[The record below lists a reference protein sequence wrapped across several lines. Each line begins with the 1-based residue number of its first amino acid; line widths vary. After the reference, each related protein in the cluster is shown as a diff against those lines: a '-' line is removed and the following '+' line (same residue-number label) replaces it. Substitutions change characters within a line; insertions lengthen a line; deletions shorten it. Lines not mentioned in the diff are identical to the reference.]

1 MHFEA
6 TGSCLMAQ
14 TEVKAAE
21 DSVVAVIRPS
31 HLVRRWRAL
40 KDSLKDP
47 DGIVAMVAR
56 ILRGNYKAHWKG
68 YTISFIFL
76 FVVAGMTS
84 LSAWIMS
91 SVVNQIFVKQ
101 DKEML
106 VVLSLAVVA
115 IFIVKGAASYGQ
127 MVIQSRIGNRIVAEN
142 QKRFYDRI
150 LKFGL
155 GFYNDRASGELIM
168 SISAGANGIRAV
180 IDTLVLSVGR
190 DFVTLVGLIFV
201 MVSQAPMM
209 AFFALVFAPVAI
221 IFVTKLVKRIRGIA
235 RAEFTSGIAIISIIQ
250 ETVHGAKIVK
260 AFGLG
265 DHMRTR
271 MSDAAEAVEKRANKI
286 AQLQARTSPLMETLG
301 GVSIGLVIFYAGWST
316 ISAGSTPGE
325 FMSFITA
332 LLLAYEPA
340 KRLARVQV
348 GLAESLVGVRALFS
362 ILDLPVSI
370 TENDDHPPLTLTR
383 GRIDLDDVTF
393 GYRAKEP
400 VVHGISL
407 SVEHGKRLALVGPS
421 GGGKSTILSLIQRF
435 YDVQKGAIRVDGQD
449 IRSVSI
455 SSLREHIAFVSQD
468 VFLFTGSARDNI
480 RIGRL
485 GATDAEVEQAARDAF
500 AHDFIMNLPN
510 GYDST
515 VGENGVQ
522 LSGGQRQRIAIARAI
537 LKNAP
542 ILLLDEATSALDSES
557 ERMIQAA
564 LDKLVEGRTTIVIA
578 HRLATILT
586 ADEIA
591 VIEHG
596 RVLERGTHAE
606 LVRKQGLYEKLYRY
620 QFAEDPTLERQSA

>member
-1 MHFEA
+1 
-6 TGSCLMAQ
+6 MAQ
-14 TEVKAAE
+14 TEVKTE
-21 DSVVAVIRPS
+21 EESVVSVLRPS
-31 HLVRRWRAL
+31 RVAQRWQAY
-40 KDSLKDP
+40 KASLQDP
-47 DGIVAMVAR
+47 DGTVAMVAR

-68 YTISFIFL
+68 YTISFVFL
-76 FVVAGMTS
+76 FIVAGMTS

-106 VVLSLAVVA
+106 VVLSVAVVA

-155 GFYNDRASGELIM
+155 GFYNERASGELIM
-168 SISAGANGIRAV
+168 SISAGANGIRQV

-190 DFVTLVGLIFV
+190 DFVTLIGLIFV

-235 RAEFTSGIAIISIIQ
+235 RAEFTSGIQIISIIQ

-271 MSDAAEAVEKRANKI
+271 MSDAAEAVERRANKI

-316 ISAGSTPGE
+316 ISAGRTPGE

-362 ILDLPVSI
+362 ILDHPVSI
-370 TENDDHPPLTLTR
+370 TENDEHPALALTR
-383 GRIDLDDVTF
+383 GRIDLDDVYF
-393 GYRAKEP
+393 GYRANEP

-449 IRSVSI
+449 IRTVSI
-455 SSLREHIAFVSQD
+455 GSLREHIAFVSQD
-468 VFLFTGSARDNI
+468 VFLFSGTARDNI

-485 GATDAEVEQAARDAF
+485 DASDEEVEQAARDAF

-510 GYDST
+510 GYEST

-596 RVLERGTHAE
+596 KVLEQGTHAE

-620 QFAEDPTLERQSA
+620 QFAEDPALERQSA

>member
-1 MHFEA
+1 
-6 TGSCLMAQ
+6 MAQ
-14 TEVKAAE
+14 TEVKTAE
-21 DSVVAVIRPS
+21 DSAEPSIRLSP
-31 HLVRRWRAL
+31 LARRWQSY
-40 KDSLKDP
+40 KDGLKDP
-47 DGIVAMVAR
+47 DGTVAMVGR

-68 YTISFIFL
+68 YTISFMFL
-76 FVVAGMTS
+76 FIVAGMTS

-106 VVLSLAVVA
+106 VVLSFTVVA
-115 IFIVKGAASYGQ
+115 IFIIKGAATYGQ

-168 SISAGANGIRAV
+168 SITGGANGIRAV
-180 IDTLVLSVGR
+180 IDTIVLSVGR
-190 DFVTLVGLIFV
+190 DLVTLIGLIVV
-201 MVSQAPMM
+201 MVSQAPVM
-209 AFFALVFAPVAI
+209 ALFALVVAPVAI
-221 IFVTKLVKRIRGIA
+221 LSVTKLVKRIRGIA
-235 RAEFTSGIAIISIIQ
+235 RAEFTSGIQIISIIQ

-271 MSDAAEAVEKRANKI
+271 MSDAVGSVEKRANKI
-286 AQLQARTSPLMETLG
+286 SQLQARTSPLMETLG

-316 ISAGSTPGE
+316 ISAGKTPGE

-348 GLAESLVGVRALFS
+348 GLAESLVAVRALFS
-362 ILDLPVSI
+362 VLDHPVSI
-370 TENDDHPPLTLTR
+370 TENDEHPDLVLSR
-383 GRIDLDDVTF
+383 GRIDIDDVYF
-393 GYRAKEP
+393 GYRANEP

-449 IRSVSI
+449 IRTVSI
-455 SSLREHIAFVSQD
+455 GSLRQYIAFVSQD
-468 VFLFTGSARDNI
+468 VFLFSGTARDNI

-485 GATDAEVEQAARDAF
+485 DATDEEVEQAARDAF
-500 AHDFIMNLPN
+500 AYDFIMNLPK
-510 GYDST
+510 GFDST

-596 RVLERGTHAE
+596 KVLERGTHAE

-620 QFAEDPTLERQSA
+620 QFAEDPALERQSA

>member
-1 MHFEA
+1 
-6 TGSCLMAQ
+6 MAQ

-21 DSVVAVIRPS
+21 DTLAEAIRPS
-31 HLVRRWRAL
+31 FLVRRWQSFRADL
-40 KDSLKDP
+40 ADP
-47 DGIVAMVAR
+47 DGTVAMIAR

-68 YTISFIFL
+68 YTVSFFFL
-76 FVVAGMTS
+76 FIVAGMTS

-106 VVLSLAVVA
+106 VLLSCAVVG
-115 IFIVKGAASYGQ
+115 IFVVKGAATYGQ
-127 MVIQSRIGNRIVAEN
+127 MVVQSRIGNRIVAEN
-142 QKRFYDRI
+142 QNRFYDRI
-150 LKFGL
+150 LRFGL
-155 GFYNDRASGELIM
+155 NFYNERASGEMIM
-168 SISAGANGIRAV
+168 SISAGANGIRVV

-190 DFVTLVGLIFV
+190 DFVTLIGLIFV
-201 MVSQAPMM
+201 MVYQAPIM
-209 AFFALVFAPVAI
+209 AVFALVVAPVAI
-221 IFVTKLVKRIRGIA
+221 MFITRLVKRIRNIA
-235 RAEFTSGIAIISIIQ
+235 RAEFTSGIQIISIIQ

-265 DHMRTR
+265 DHMRLR
-271 MSDAAEAVEKRANKI
+271 MSDAVGSVEKRANKI
-286 AQLQARTSPLMETLG
+286 SQLQARTSPLMETLG

-316 ISAGSTPGE
+316 ISAGKTPGE

-348 GLAESLVGVRALFS
+348 GMAESLVGVRALFS
-362 ILDLPVSI
+362 ILDHPVSV
-370 TENDDHPPLTLTR
+370 TENDENPALKLTR
-383 GRIDLDDVTF
+383 GRIDLDDITF
-393 GYRAKEP
+393 GYRLNEP
-400 VVHGISL
+400 VLHGINL

-455 SSLREHIAFVSQD
+455 DSLRRHIAFVSQD
-468 VFLFTGSARDNI
+468 VFLFSGTARDNI

-485 GATDAEVEQAARDAF
+485 DATDAEVEQAARDAF

-596 RVLERGTHAE
+596 RVLESGTHAE